1 MSCYHQLYTLGKYM
15 KSSASFKVSLMLSQ
29 LILINVFFFK
39 YLLTVVLKAALL
51 IKWRVL
57 EVGINCVQWFALF

>member
-1 MSCYHQLYTLGKYM
+1 MSCYHQLHTLGKYM

-29 LILINVFFFK
+29 LILINVFFLK